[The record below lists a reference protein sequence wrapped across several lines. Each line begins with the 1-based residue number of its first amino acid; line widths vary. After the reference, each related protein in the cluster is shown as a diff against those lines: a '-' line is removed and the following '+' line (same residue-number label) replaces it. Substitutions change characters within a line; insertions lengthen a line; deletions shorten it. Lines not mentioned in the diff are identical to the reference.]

1 MKRACF
7 LIAAMVIAAFPAH
20 GETRSVWID
29 DLTWPEV
36 RDAIAEGKRT
46 AIIYTG
52 SSEQNGPHMVIGKHN
67 FVAHYEAQRIAEE
80 LGDALVYPVLPFA
93 ITGNAAARTGHM
105 RFPGSVTL
113 PPDVYFGVV
122 RAVAQSALAAGF
134 KVVALMG
141 DHGGGQNE
149 LARAAKEL
157 DAQHRVDGARVLYV
171 GDLYTKS
178 DAQFAETLAKRGLP
192 TNDTH
197 AGIRDTSELL
207 YLEKPGQW
215 IRKDKLGTA
224 NESNGVRGTP
234 ALASPEVGKLY
245 LDLKV
250 ENAVKQIRSL
260 LAGAKPGNQAGTVE
274 RRVGKGGRDVA
285 VLARCAV
292 RRAHAARPAGVWA
305 RRFRRGAS
313 MDVFRPPLPTLR
325 AMPVTSALA

>member
-1 MKRACF
+1 
-7 LIAAMVIAAFPAH
+7 MVIAAQPVY

-36 RDAIAEGKRT
+36 RDAIAAGKRT
-46 AIIYTG
+46 AIVYTG

-113 PPDVYFGVV
+113 PPEVFSGVV
-122 RAVAQSALAAGF
+122 RAVAESALAAGF
-134 KVVALMG
+134 KAVALMG
-141 DHGGGQNE
+141 DHGGGQDE
-149 LARAAKEL
+149 LARVAKVL
-157 DAQHRVDGARVLYV
+157 DARHRPGGARVLFI
-171 GDLYTKS
+171 GDLHAKT
-178 DAQFAETLAKRGLP
+178 DRQFTEVLAKRGLP

-215 IRKDKLGTA
+215 IRKDKLA
-224 NESNGVRGTP
+224 AAKESNGVRGTP
-234 ALASPEVGKLY
+234 TLASPEIGKLY

-260 LAGAKPGNQAGTVE
+260 VAGAKPE
-274 RRVGKGGRDVA
+274 
-285 VLARCAV
+285 
-292 RRAHAARPAGVWA
+292 
-305 RRFRRGAS
+305 S
-313 MDVFRPPLPTLR
+313 MPETKPES
-325 AMPVTSALA
+325 MPESKPESKPEP